1 MKGGDHTVRK
11 SSINLTTGNIT
22 KQILIFALPIFIGQ
36 LFQTLYNSVDAI
48 VVGNAVGTTALAAVS
63 ASADISHLLVGFF
76 TGLSTGAGVL
86 FSRSFGAGD
95 HKKLHDAIHTALT
108 FSLILGVLMAGIGI
122 LISPLLLRIVDCPAD
137 VYDEALLYLRVY
149 LVGVLFT
156 ALYNVG
162 SGVLR
167 AVGDSKNP
175 LYFLIISSVS
185 NIILDVVLVV
195 LIPLGVAGAA
205 LATVGSQFVSVFL
218 VFRKMLRT
226 DDVYKLVLKDLHIDR
241 KLLLEVLDLGLPAA
255 IQVSLTAISNLF
267 VTRYI
272 NSFGAAAMAGI
283 GAGKKIDRFAG
294 MVAQSLGLAT
304 STFVGQNIGAGK
316 ARRAFQG
323 IRVCLI
329 AGFSYVAV
337 VGSAI
342 YFNADTLARIF
353 TSDPD
358 AISYGVAMITTMI
371 PFYFCQAFNQIIA
384 NAVRGFGKSRV
395 VMFCSV
401 GGMIVCRQIFL
412 AISMNINWS
421 VYNIY
426 YGYPLGWACAALFV
440 FIYYLFAIRRKYKD
454 EARLFPAKTTA

>member
-1 MKGGDHTVRK
+1 MKK
-11 SSINLTTGNIT
+11 SSTNLTTGNIT
-22 KQILIFALPIFIGQ
+22 KQILAFAVPIFVGQ
-36 LFQTLYNSVDAI
+36 LFQTLYNSVDSI

-108 FSLILGVLMAGIGI
+108 FSLILGVAMAVLGIV
-122 LISPLLLRIVDCPAD
+122 ISPLLLNIVDCPPD
-137 VYDEALLYLRVY
+137 VYEEALLYLRIY

-162 SGVLR
+162 AGVLR

-175 LYFLIISSVS
+175 LYFLVISSVT
-185 NIILDVVLVV
+185 NIILDVLLVV
-195 LIPLGVAGAA
+195 VFPLGVAGAA

-218 VFRKMLRT
+218 VFRKMLFT
-226 DDVYKLVLKDLHIDR
+226 NDVYKLVLRDLHIN
-241 KLLLEVLDLGLPAA
+241 KQLLMEVLDLGLPAA
-255 IQVSLTAISNLF
+255 IQACLTSISNLF

-272 NSFGAAAMAGI
+272 NSFGSAAMAGI

-304 STFVGQNIGAGK
+304 STFVGQNVGAKKIG
-316 ARRAFQG
+316 RAFQG

-329 AGFSYVAV
+329 AGFAYVAV
-337 VGSAI
+337 VGTAI
-342 YFNADTLARIF
+342 YFNAEPLARIF
-353 TSDPD
+353 TSDAA

-371 PFYFCQAFNQIIA
+371 PLYFCQAFNQIIA

-395 VMFCSV
+395 VMVCSLS
-401 GGMIVCRQIFL
+401 GMIVCRQIFL
-412 AISMNINWS
+412 
-421 VYNIY
+421 
-426 YGYPLGWACAALFV
+426 
-440 FIYYLFAIRRKYKD
+440 
-454 EARLFPAKTTA
+454 

>member
-1 MKGGDHTVRK
+1 MKK
-11 SSINLTTGNIT
+11 SSTNLTSGNIT
-22 KQILIFALPIFIGQ
+22 KQILTFALPIFVGQ
-36 LFQTLYNSVDAI
+36 LFQTLYNSVDSI
-48 VVGNAVGTTALAAVS
+48 VVGNFVGTTALAAVS

-76 TGLSTGAGVL
+76 TGMSTGAGVL

-95 HKKLHDAIHTALT
+95 EKKLHDAIHTALT
-108 FSLILGVLMAGIGI
+108 FSLILGVLMAVLGIF
-122 LISPLLLRIVDCPAD
+122 ISPLLLNIVDCPED
-137 VYDEALLYLRVY
+137 VYDEALLYLRIY

-175 LYFLIISSVS
+175 FYFLVISSCT
-185 NIILDVVLVV
+185 NIVLDVVLVAV
-195 LIPLGVAGAA
+195 LPLGVAGAA
-205 LATVGSQFVSVFL
+205 LATVLSQFISVFL
-218 VFRKMLRT
+218 VFRKMLRAN
-226 DDVYKLVLKDLHIDR
+226 DVYKLIIRDLRIDK

-255 IQVSLTAISNLF
+255 IQASLTSISNLF

-304 STFVGQNIGAGK
+304 STFVGQNVGAK
-316 ARRAFQG
+316 RYDRAFNG
-323 IRVCLI
+323 IRICLLS
-329 AGFSYVAV
+329 GFIYVAV

-342 YFNADTLARIF
+342 YFNADTLVRVF
-353 TSDPD
+353 TSD
-358 AISYGVAMITTMI
+358 AATIGYGVAMIHTMI

-395 VMFCSV
+395 VMLCSLL
-401 GGMIVCRQIFL
+401 GMIGCRQLFL
-412 AISMNINWS
+412 AITMNINWS

-426 YGYPLGWACAALFV
+426 YGYPVGWGCAALFV
-440 FIYYLFAIRRKYKD
+440 FIYYLVVIRRKYKE
-454 EARLFPAKTTA
+454 EARIRLPWKKASV

>member
-1 MKGGDHTVRK
+1 MEGTDVKK
-11 SSINLTTGNIT
+11 SSTNLTTGSIT
-22 KQILIFALPIFIGQ
+22 KQILVFAVPIFVGQ

-76 TGLSTGAGVL
+76 AGLSTGAGVL

-108 FSLILGVLMAGIGI
+108 FSLILGVSMAVLGV
-122 LISPLLLRIVDCPAD
+122 LISPLLLNIVDCPPD
-137 VYDEALLYLRVY
+137 VYEEALLYLRIY

-162 SGVLR
+162 AGVLR

-175 LYFLIISSVS
+175 FYFLVISSIT
-185 NIILDVVLVV
+185 NIVLDVLLVV
-195 LIPLGVAGAA
+195 VFPLGVAGAA

-218 VFRKMLRT
+218 VFRKMLFT
-226 DDVYKLVLKDLHIDR
+226 NDVYKLVLRDLHIN
-241 KLLLEVLDLGLPAA
+241 KQLLLEVLDLGLPAA
-255 IQVSLTAISNLF
+255 VQACLTSVSNLF

-272 NSFGAAAMAGI
+272 NSFGSAAMAGI
-283 GAGKKIDRFAG
+283 GAAKKIDRFAG

-304 STFVGQNIGAGK
+304 STFVGQNVGAKKFG
-316 ARRAFQG
+316 RAFSG
-323 IRVCLI
+323 IRVCL
-329 AGFSYVAV
+329 AVGFAYVAV

-342 YFNADTLARIF
+342 YFNAEPLTRVF
-353 TSDPD
+353 TADAD
-358 AISYGVAMITTMI
+358 AIGYGVAMITTMI
-371 PFYFCQAFNQIIA
+371 PLYFCQAFNQIIA

-395 VMFCSV
+395 VMVCSLS
-401 GGMIVCRQIFL
+401 GMIVCRQIFL
-412 AISMNINWS
+412 AITMSMNWS

-426 YGYPLGWACAALFV
+426 YGYPLGWFFAALFV
-440 FIYYLFAIRRKYKD
+440 FIYYWFAIRRKYKE
-454 EARLFPAKTTA
+454 EAKFTLPWAKKA